1 MYKILLD
8 NLSAQTI
15 KDFIAINNI
24 KMKKSQK
31 KEELINDLLAKL
43 REDENDKNIFI
54 NFYRGLSK
62 GGKKDFFLY
71 KLEENFDKES
81 FINSFNK
88 LVLEDKIF
96 VPENRE
102 VYFRR
107 LPNVIPNIYEIKIYQ
122 RKSHKE
128 RDSEKDRKE
137 GNTVLEAY
145 TYKDFRHQIYLR
157 FELNTLNCIFG
168 IDEDKNI
175 KKEKR
180 IDEITENIKKIFGE
194 DLFYTL
200 NSIECTNKFNI
211 FLNDNSVITKNCLN
225 KLNDTNNST
234 KYIIDMDSV
243 LTIKNKLNDGTAQ
256 IATIKTDFINSDVSN
271 HQVLRLARGQNE
283 LIEELKEGQGAY
295 FYRCNTMNNYN
306 FMKFELN
313 TAKSSFR
320 VLNDH
325 ITEEVILNVLSRFI

>member
-15 KDFIAINNI
+15 KDFIVINDI
-24 KMKKSQK
+24 KIKKSQK
-31 KEELINDLLAKL
+31 KEELINDLLEKF

-71 KLEENFDKES
+71 KLDEDFDRES
-81 FINSFNK
+81 FINIFSG
-88 LVLEDKIF
+88 LALEDEIF
-96 VPENRE
+96 VPQDKNIH
-102 VYFRR
+102 FRR
-107 LPNVIPNIYEIKIYQ
+107 LPMVSENTYEVKIYQ

-128 RDSEKDRKE
+128 RDSEKDRRE

-157 FELNTLNCIFG
+157 FDLNTLKCIFG
-168 IDEDKNI
+168 IDEDNSI
-175 KKEKR
+175 KKDKR
-180 IDEITENIKKIFGE
+180 IDEITENIKTIFGE
-194 DLFYTL
+194 DLLYSL
-200 NSIECTNKFNI
+200 KSIECTNEFNI

-225 KLNDTNNST
+225 KLNNTNNST

-243 LTIKNKLNDGTAQ
+243 TTIKNKLNDNSTQ

-271 HQVLRLARGQNE
+271 HQVLRLARGQNG
-283 LIEELKEGQGAY
+283 LTEELKEGQGAY

-325 ITEEVILNVLSRFI
+325 ITEEVILDVLSRFI